1 MHVFF
6 KYGIIKLVI
15 VMIKYLVYLTN
26 GLIILALISYI
37 LIVFLNRKKKI
48 TDSTAFDI
56 TKDILSDYD
65 HINIIENKSIFTV
78 YNIKRRVIKLASKCY
93 YGNTIGD
100 IGVSLIEAGISAID
114 NYKNKFINFLRSIIP
129 NLKLLYLLPIL
140 AIGINMMTYNVSD
153 AKVSIVFIILFS
165 MLQYFLIDIK
175 SNAIVW
181 IYDNIKI
188 VKEVNKDS
196 KEKIL
201 KFINNIILIDKI
213 IFISELLIIV
223 RCVAIILN

>member
-15 VMIKYLVYLTN
+15 VMIKYLEYITN

>member
-1 MHVFF
+1 
-6 KYGIIKLVI
+6 
-15 VMIKYLVYLTN
+15 MIKYLEYITN

-37 LIVFLNRKKKI
+37 LIVFLNKKKKI
-48 TDSTAFDI
+48 TDSTGFDI

-93 YGNTIGD
+93 YGNTISD
-100 IGVSLIEAGISAID
+100 IGISLIEAGISAID
-114 NYKNKFINFLRSIIP
+114 NYKNKFINFLRSIIS

-175 SNAIVW
+175 GNAIIW
-181 IYDNIKI
+181 IYNNIKI